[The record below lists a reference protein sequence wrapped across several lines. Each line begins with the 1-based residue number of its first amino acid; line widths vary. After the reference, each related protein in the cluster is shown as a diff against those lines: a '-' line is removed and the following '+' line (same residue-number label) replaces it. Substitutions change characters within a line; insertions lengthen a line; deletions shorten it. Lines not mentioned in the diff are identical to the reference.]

1 MTMGK
6 AALGLPFE
14 VSGSEAMA
22 APKALGPIQVSAPAA
37 NGYVARV
44 RQAKLKSSRNGT
56 VTVCHREYVTDVLPL
71 QETEGAFQLL
81 VSHHI
86 NPGNPL
92 LFPWLSEIA
101 TRFESYKFSK
111 LRFVYEPQSPTS
123 SAGTVMMVTDYDEA
137 DSAPL
142 SKTQFMAFK
151 GGVRSPP
158 WFTCAFE
165 ADPSDLNKRSTYFV
179 RNSSQAATGNDSRLF
194 DTGQFYLAYEGDTAA
209 GGFSAGELYVDYEVT
224 LMTPALESS
233 ALSGAATYDNP
244 SSPITST
251 NTIAT
256 SLKTTGPNPPIV
268 VASASDTGSL
278 FFTPSVPGLY
288 LASWFL
294 NITDTITGGSQ
305 LNWAVPSGSNAVL
318 GPYTFESSNQPAGAV
333 GPFYWTSRV
342 VRFPNSTDMVQLYG
356 GGFNLGTVGV
366 QQFILLLTPIS
377 EDTQGSPAPVA
388 VDPRAIQARA
398 MVRRLDTALA
408 RLTLHTQGEKRPARS
423 SSCQADE
430 CKTSKQT
437 VRFPEVRTVPAD
449 ACLTCP
455 YTKNQAIP
463 SW

>member
-22 APKALGPIQVSAPAA
+22 APRALGPIQVSAPAA

-56 VTVCHREYVTDVLPL
+56 VTVCHREYVTDVLPQ
-71 QETEGAFQLL
+71 QEIEGAFQLL

-123 SAGTVMMVTDYDEA
+123 SSGTVMLVTDYDEA
-137 DSAPL
+137 DSAPT

-165 ADPSDLNKRSTYFV
+165 ADPADLSKRTTYFV
-179 RNSSQAATGNDSRLF
+179 RNSSQAATGNDSRLY

-233 ALSGAATYDNP
+233 ALSGSATYDKVGV
-244 SSPITST
+244 PITT
-251 NTIAT
+251 TALIAS
-256 SLKTTGPNPPIV
+256 SLQAKGPNPPIV
-268 VASASDTGSL
+268 VHSDADPGSL
-278 FFTPSVPGLY
+278 FIAPSVPGLY
-288 LASWFL
+288 LLQWFL
-294 NITDTITGGSQ
+294 NITDTIVGGSN
-305 LNWAVPSGSNAVL
+305 LSFAVPSGSNAMF
-318 GPYTFESSNQPAGAV
+318 GPYNFKSGNQAAGTV
-333 GPFYWTSRV
+333 GPFYLASEV
-342 VRFPNSTDMVQLYG
+342 VRFPNVTDMVQVFG
-356 GGFNLGTVGV
+356 NGFNLNSVGV
-366 QQFILLLTPIS
+366 EQCIFLLLPIS
-377 EDTQGSPAPVA
+377 EDTQGSPAPAAITPQALQGKALVKRLNVA
-388 VDPRAIQARA
+388 LGK
-398 MVRRLDTALA
+398 M
-408 RLTLHTQGEKRPARS
+408 TLHTQGEKRPARS
-423 SSCQADE
+423 SNSQADE
-430 CKTSKQT
+430 CKTSIKT
-437 VRFPEVRTVPAD
+437 DRFPEVRSVTVDRCTA
-449 ACLTCP
+449 CP
-455 YTKNQAIP
+455 YTKNLAMP
-463 SW
+463 EW